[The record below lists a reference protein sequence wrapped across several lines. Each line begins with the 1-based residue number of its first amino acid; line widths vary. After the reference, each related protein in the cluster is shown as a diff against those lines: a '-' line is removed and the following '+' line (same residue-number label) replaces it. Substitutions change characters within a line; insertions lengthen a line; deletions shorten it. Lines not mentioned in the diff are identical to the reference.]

1 MLRRIFPISMLL
13 VMVGAFGFLQAWQKD
28 YKDQL
33 PFIPPK
39 PPQDSLKAFKTR
51 PGFKIDLIASEP
63 LIGSPVAMDF
73 DENSNLYVAEYPE
86 YNAYANP
93 DFKQQG
99 RIKLLQD
106 SNNDGVYDK
115 STVFADDIPYAA
127 SVFCYDG
134 GIFVGAAPDIWFLK
148 DTNNDGKADIRKKVL
163 SGFGRDH
170 AGEAML
176 NSFRWGLDNRIHI
189 STGMAGGEIRLGDD
203 TKGNSTQVR
212 NQTILLDPTT
222 LSFDKTSGGGQHGF
236 SLDNYNRAYI
246 CSNSE
251 PAQILSFDTRYLS
264 RNPYVQAPA
273 PAVNI
278 TPGSKFTRIFRISP
292 DEPWRILR
300 TDLRTK
306 GVIKGSNEG
315 GKVSGFFTGATG
327 ITSYRGDAFDP
338 KHLGDIFVGEVS
350 GNLIYQARLDDKG
363 IIPIANRAEPEVEF
377 LASADNWFRPVQ
389 MANAPDG
396 CLYVVD
402 MYRGLIEG
410 AAFMPPEMVKHLN
423 VMAGFDRGRI
433 WRISPEN
440 FKPKS
445 SPKLGSLSSS
455 ELVALL
461 EHPNGWH
468 RDTASRLLFQKQDK
482 SITNLVRDL
491 SKNSKSHL
499 GKIHALWVLQ
509 GLSSLE
515 NSDVLQA
522 LDDQH
527 PRVREQALLL
537 SEKLPPAKDVRSRMI
552 TLLKDPDNKVRL
564 QAIYSLAGA
573 DDATSA
579 KALGDIA
586 IALGKDPYFRLA
598 LLCASP
604 DRTEALF
611 SHLINDKSFRVSADG
626 MAFLGTQAKN
636 LSASGLPRSRSVLV
650 AAINTLSDAEKPLAN
665 TLIREVIESPLRTP
679 VEGNAGKILDALILD
694 ARKSLADSK
703 ANPIAQASALKLL
716 SNQEFANAQ
725 ELLKASLDSSKTP
738 MVHQAALEAL
748 AKYEGSDAALL
759 VINAWPGLGPKAK
772 ATALEALLSRN
783 SSTELLLDAI
793 TAKKI
798 PKGEIDLGRLK
809 LASGKKDSPLAKKIA
824 QLADA
829 SSSSRLEVFNQYKKA
844 LETQGDKIR
853 GKEVFKAQCSACHQL
868 EGVGKSV
875 GADLSAARSRGL
887 ESILLNII
895 DPNREVKPAFVTY
908 VVTTTSGKII
918 TGMIASE
925 SANSLTLWK
934 ADHQNETILRNN
946 IEEMRSTGISFMP
959 EGVEKNIS
967 ITVMAD
973 LLAYL
978 DSIR

>member
-1 MLRRIFPISMLL
+1 MLRRIFPLSMLL
-13 VMVGAFGFLQAWQKD
+13 VIVGALGFLQALQKD

-39 PPQDSLKAFKTR
+39 SSHESLNSFKIR

-63 LIGSPVAMDF
+63 LLGSPVAIDF

-86 YNAYANP
+86 YNAYTNP
-93 DFKQQG
+93 EFKNQG

-106 SNNDGVYDK
+106 SNNDGIYDK
-115 STVFADDIPYAA
+115 STIFADNIPYAA

-134 GIFVGAAPDIWFLK
+134 GIFVGAAPDIWFFK
-148 DTNNDGKADIRKKVL
+148 DTNNDGIADIRKKVL
-163 SGFGRDH
+163 TGFGRDH

-203 TKGNSTQVR
+203 TKGNFTQVR

-222 LSFDKTSGGGQHGF
+222 LSFEKTSGGGQHGF

-251 PAQILSFDTRYLS
+251 PAQILAFDTRYLS

-350 GNLIYQARLDDKG
+350 GNLIYQARLDEKG

-377 LASADNWFRPVQ
+377 IASADNWFRPVQ

-445 SPKLGSLSSS
+445 NPKLGSLSSS

-491 SKNSKSHL
+491 AKNSKSHL

-650 AAINTLSDAEKPLAN
+650 AAINTLNDAEKPLAN

-679 VEGNAGKILDALILD
+679 VEGNAGKILEALILE
-694 ARKSLADSK
+694 ARKSLADPK

-725 ELLKASLDSSKTP
+725 ELFKASLESSKSP

-748 AKYEGSDAALL
+748 AKYEGIDAALL
-759 VINAWPGLGPKAK
+759 VISAWPGLGPKAK

-798 PKGEIDLGRLK
+798 PKGEVDLGRLK

-844 LETQGDKIR
+844 LETQGDKMR

-868 EGVGKSV
+868 ESVGKSV

-908 VVTTTSGKII
+908 VVTMTSGKII

-925 SANSLTLWK
+925 SANSLILWK
-934 ADHQNETILRNN
+934 TDHQNETILRNN

-967 ITVMAD
+967 ISAMAD

>member
-1 MLRRIFPISMLL
+1 MLRRIFPLSMLL
-13 VMVGAFGFLQAWQKD
+13 VMVGALGFLQALQKD

-39 PPQDSLKAFKTR
+39 SSHESLNSFKIR

-63 LIGSPVAMDF
+63 LLGSPVAIDF

-86 YNAYANP
+86 YNAYTNP
-93 DFKQQG
+93 EFKNQG

-106 SNNDGVYDK
+106 SNNDGIYDK
-115 STVFADDIPYAA
+115 STIFADNIPYAA

-134 GIFVGAAPDIWFLK
+134 GIFVGAAPDIWFFK
-148 DTNNDGKADIRKKVL
+148 DTNNDGIADIRKKVL
-163 SGFGRDH
+163 TGFGRDH

-222 LSFDKTSGGGQHGF
+222 LSFEKTSGGGQHGF

-251 PAQILSFDTRYLS
+251 PAQILAFDTRYLS

-377 LASADNWFRPVQ
+377 IASADNWFRPVQ

-445 SPKLGSLSSS
+445 NPKLGSRSSS
-455 ELVALL
+455 ELVAYL

-482 SITNLVRDL
+482 SITNLVRGL
-491 SKNSKSHL
+491 AKNSKSHL

-509 GLSSLE
+509 GLSSLQ
-515 NSDVLQA
+515 NSDVFSA

-650 AAINTLSDAEKPLAN
+650 AAINTLNDAEKPLAN

-694 ARKSLADSK
+694 ARKSLADPK
-703 ANPIAQASALKLL
+703 ANPITQASALKLL

-725 ELLKASLDSSKTP
+725 ELFQASLASSKSP

-759 VINAWPGLGPKAK
+759 VISAWPGLGPKAK
-772 ATALEALLSRN
+772 ASALEALLSRN

-798 PKGEIDLGRLK
+798 PKSEVDLGRLK
-809 LASGKKDSPLAKKIA
+809 LASGKKDSSLAKKIS

-934 ADHQNETILRNN
+934 ADHQNETTLRNN

>member
-1 MLRRIFPISMLL
+1 MFRTIFPLSLLL
-13 VMVGAFGFLQAWQKD
+13 VMVGALGFLQAWQKD

-33 PFIPPK
+33 PLIPPK
-39 PPQDSLKAFKTR
+39 APKEALKAFKTR
-51 PGFKIDLIASEP
+51 PGFKIELIASEP
-63 LIGSPVAMDF
+63 LIGSPVAIDF

-93 DFKQQG
+93 AFKNQG

-106 SNNDGVYDK
+106 SNKDGTYDK
-115 STVFADDIPYAA
+115 STVFAENLPYGA

-134 GIFVGAAPDIWFLK
+134 GIFVGAAPDLWFLK
-148 DTNNDGKADIRKKVL
+148 DTNNDGKADIRKKIL
-163 SGFGRDH
+163 TGFGRDH

-203 TKGNSTQVR
+203 SQGSSTQVR

-222 LSFDKTSGGGQHGF
+222 LRFEKTGGGGQHGF
-236 SLDNYNRAYI
+236 SLDNYNRAYV

-251 PAQILSFDTRYLS
+251 PAQILAFDTRYLA

-306 GVIKGSNEG
+306 GILKGSNEG

-338 KHLGDIFVGEVS
+338 KHLNDIFVGEVS
-350 GNLIYQARLDDKG
+350 GNLIYQASLEDKG
-363 IIPIANRAEPEVEF
+363 IIPSANRAEPEVEF
-377 LASADNWFRPVQ
+377 LASSDNWFRPVQ

-410 AAFMPPEMVKHLN
+410 AAFMPPEMVKHLD

-445 SPKLGSLSSS
+445 NPKLGALSPS
-455 ELVALL
+455 ELVAYL

-482 SITNLVRDL
+482 TITNLVRNL
-491 SKNSKSHL
+491 AKNSKSHL

-509 GLSSLE
+509 GLSALIHA
-515 NSDVLQA
+515 DVLLA
-522 LDDQH
+522 LADPH

-537 SEKLPPAKDVRSRMI
+537 SEKLPSARDVRTRI
-552 TLLKDPDNKVRL
+552 IALLQDPDIKVRL

-573 DDATSA
+573 EDQASA
-579 KALGDIA
+579 KALGEIA
-586 IALGKDPYFRLA
+586 IASSKDPYFRLA
-598 LLCASP
+598 LLCAAP

-611 SHLINDKSFRVSADG
+611 SHLVEDKSFRASTEG
-626 MAFLGTQAKN
+626 MAFLGTQAMN

-650 AAINTLSDAEKPLAN
+650 AAINALSDAEKPLAN
-665 TLIREVIESPLRTP
+665 ALIREVIASPLQTP
-679 VEGNAGKILDALILD
+679 VQGKAGVILEALILD
-694 ARKSLADSK
+694 ARKSLADPK
-703 ANPIAQASALKLL
+703 ANANAQASALKLL
-716 SNQEFANAQ
+716 SNQEFAKTQ
-725 ELLKASLDSSKTP
+725 ELFKASLASSKNP
-738 MVHQAALEAL
+738 LVHQAALEAL
-748 AKYEGSDAALL
+748 AKYEGSDAAQL
-759 VINAWPGLGPKAK
+759 VISAWPGLGPKAK
-772 ATALEALLSRN
+772 ATALEALLSRET
-783 SSTELLLDAI
+783 STFLLLDAL
-793 TAKKI
+793 ASKKI
-798 PKGEIDLGRLK
+798 PKGEIDLNRLK
-809 LASGKKDSPLAKKIA
+809 LAAGKKDSSLAKKIA
-824 QLADA
+824 QLVAA
-829 SSSSRLEVFNQYKKA
+829 SSSTRIEVFNQYKKA
-844 LETQGDKIR
+844 LETQGDKLR

-908 VVTTTSGKII
+908 VVTMTSGKII

-959 EGVEKNIS
+959 EGVEKQIS
-967 ITVMAD
+967 IPAMAD

>member
-1 MLRRIFPISMLL
+1 VILKIQPFVIFFVFLTAL
-13 VMVGAFGFLQAWQKD
+13 GFTQAWQKD

-39 PPQDSLKAFKTR
+39 TPQDSLKAFKAR

-63 LIGSPVAMDF
+63 LIGSPVAMEF
-73 DENSNLYVAEYPE
+73 DENANLFVVEYPE
-86 YNAYANP
+86 YNAYVDP

-106 SNNDGVYDK
+106 SNNNGIYDK
-115 STVFADDIPYAA
+115 STIFADNIPYAA

-148 DTNNDGKADIRKKVL
+148 DTNNDGIADIRKKVL
-163 SGFGRDH
+163 IGFGRDH

-203 TKGNSTQVR
+203 LKGHSTQVR

-222 LSFDKTSGGGQHGF
+222 LSFEKTSGGGQHGF

-251 PAQILSFDTRYLS
+251 PAQILAFDTRYLS

-445 SPKLGSLSSS
+445 NPKLGSLSSS

-468 RDTASRLLFQKQDK
+468 RDNASRLLFQKQDK
-482 SITNLVRDL
+482 SVTNLVRDL
-491 SKNSKSHL
+491 AKNSKSHL

-515 NSDVLQA
+515 NSDVFSA

-537 SEKLPPAKDVRSRMI
+537 SEKLPLVKDVRSRII
-552 TLLKDPDNKVRL
+552 TLLKDPDIKVRL
-564 QAIYSLAGA
+564 QAIYSIAGA

-611 SHLINDKSFRVSADG
+611 SHLINDHSFRVSADG

-650 AAINTLSDAEKPLAN
+650 AAINTLNDAEKPLAN
-665 TLIREVIESPLRTP
+665 ALIREVIESPLRTP

-694 ARKSLADSK
+694 ARKSLADPK
-703 ANPIAQASALKLL
+703 ANPIAQASALKFL
-716 SNQEFANAQ
+716 SNQEFVNTQ
-725 ELLKASLDSSKTP
+725 ELFKASLESSKSP

-759 VINAWPGLGPKAK
+759 VISAWPGLGPKAK

-798 PKGEIDLGRLK
+798 PKSEVDLGRLK
-809 LASGKKDSPLAKKIA
+809 LASGKKDSSRAKKIA
-824 QLADA
+824 QFADA

-967 ITVMAD
+967 ITAMAD
-973 LLAYL
+973 LLVYL

>member
-1 MLRRIFPISMLL
+1 M
-13 VMVGAFGFLQAWQKD
+13 
-28 YKDQL
+28 
-33 PFIPPK
+33 
-39 PPQDSLKAFKTR
+39 
-51 PGFKIDLIASEP
+51 
-63 LIGSPVAMDF
+63 
-73 DENSNLYVAEYPE
+73 
-86 YNAYANP
+86 
-93 DFKQQG
+93 
-99 RIKLLQD
+99 
-106 SNNDGVYDK
+106 
-115 STVFADDIPYAA
+115 
-127 SVFCYDG
+127 
-134 GIFVGAAPDIWFLK
+134 
-148 DTNNDGKADIRKKVL
+148 
-163 SGFGRDH
+163 
-170 AGEAML
+170 
-176 NSFRWGLDNRIHI
+176 
-189 STGMAGGEIRLGDD
+189 
-203 TKGNSTQVR
+203 
-212 NQTILLDPTT
+212 
-222 LSFDKTSGGGQHGF
+222 
-236 SLDNYNRAYI
+236 
-246 CSNSE
+246 
-251 PAQILSFDTRYLS
+251 
-264 RNPYVQAPA
+264 
-273 PAVNI
+273 
-278 TPGSKFTRIFRISP
+278 
-292 DEPWRILR
+292 
-300 TDLRTK
+300 
-306 GVIKGSNEG
+306 
-315 GKVSGFFTGATG
+315 
-327 ITSYRGDAFDP
+327 
-338 KHLGDIFVGEVS
+338 
-350 GNLIYQARLDDKG
+350 
-363 IIPIANRAEPEVEF
+363 
-377 LASADNWFRPVQ
+377 
-389 MANAPDG
+389 
-396 CLYVVD
+396 
-402 MYRGLIEG
+402 
-410 AAFMPPEMVKHLN
+410 
-423 VMAGFDRGRI
+423 
-433 WRISPEN
+433 
-440 FKPKS
+440 
-445 SPKLGSLSSS
+445 
-455 ELVALL
+455 
-461 EHPNGWH
+461 
-468 RDTASRLLFQKQDK
+468 
-482 SITNLVRDL
+482 RDL
-491 SKNSKSHL
+491 AKNSKSHL

-552 TLLKDPDNKVRL
+552 TLLKDPDIKVRL

-650 AAINTLSDAEKPLAN
+650 AAINTLNDAEKPLAN

-679 VEGNAGKILDALILD
+679 VEGNAGKILDALILE
-694 ARKSLADSK
+694 ARKSLADPK

-716 SNQEFANAQ
+716 SNQEFANTQ
-725 ELLKASLDSSKTP
+725 ELFKASLDSSKSP

-759 VINAWPGLGPKAK
+759 VISAWPGLGPKAK

-793 TAKKI
+793 TLKKI
-798 PKGEIDLGRLK
+798 PKSEVDLGRLK
-809 LASGKKDSPLAKKIA
+809 LASGKKDSPLAKKIS

>member
-1 MLRRIFPISMLL
+1 
-13 VMVGAFGFLQAWQKD
+13 
-28 YKDQL
+28 
-33 PFIPPK
+33 
-39 PPQDSLKAFKTR
+39 
-51 PGFKIDLIASEP
+51 
-63 LIGSPVAMDF
+63 
-73 DENSNLYVAEYPE
+73 
-86 YNAYANP
+86 
-93 DFKQQG
+93 
-99 RIKLLQD
+99 
-106 SNNDGVYDK
+106 
-115 STVFADDIPYAA
+115 
-127 SVFCYDG
+127 
-134 GIFVGAAPDIWFLK
+134 
-148 DTNNDGKADIRKKVL
+148 
-163 SGFGRDH
+163 
-170 AGEAML
+170 
-176 NSFRWGLDNRIHI
+176 
-189 STGMAGGEIRLGDD
+189 
-203 TKGNSTQVR
+203 
-212 NQTILLDPTT
+212 
-222 LSFDKTSGGGQHGF
+222 
-236 SLDNYNRAYI
+236 
-246 CSNSE
+246 
-251 PAQILSFDTRYLS
+251 
-264 RNPYVQAPA
+264 
-273 PAVNI
+273 
-278 TPGSKFTRIFRISP
+278 
-292 DEPWRILR
+292 
-300 TDLRTK
+300 
-306 GVIKGSNEG
+306 
-315 GKVSGFFTGATG
+315 
-327 ITSYRGDAFDP
+327 
-338 KHLGDIFVGEVS
+338 
-350 GNLIYQARLDDKG
+350 
-363 IIPIANRAEPEVEF
+363 
-377 LASADNWFRPVQ
+377 

-445 SPKLGSLSSS
+445 NPKLGSLSSS

-468 RDTASRLLFQKQDK
+468 RDTASRLLYQKQDK

-491 SKNSKSHL
+491 AKNSKSHL
-499 GKIHALWVLQ
+499 GQIHALWVLQ

-515 NSDVLQA
+515 NSDVFSA

-552 TLLKDPDNKVRL
+552 TLLKDPDIKVRL

-650 AAINTLSDAEKPLAN
+650 AAINTLNDAEKPLAN

-694 ARKSLADSK
+694 ARKSLADPK

-716 SNQEFANAQ
+716 SNQEFANTQ
-725 ELLKASLDSSKTP
+725 ELFKASLDSSKSP

-748 AKYEGSDAALL
+748 AKYEDSDAALL
-759 VINAWPGLGPKAK
+759 VISAWPGLGPKAK

-798 PKGEIDLGRLK
+798 PKGEVDLGRLK

>member
-1 MLRRIFPISMLL
+1 
-13 VMVGAFGFLQAWQKD
+13 
-28 YKDQL
+28 
-33 PFIPPK
+33 
-39 PPQDSLKAFKTR
+39 
-51 PGFKIDLIASEP
+51 
-63 LIGSPVAMDF
+63 
-73 DENSNLYVAEYPE
+73 
-86 YNAYANP
+86 
-93 DFKQQG
+93 
-99 RIKLLQD
+99 
-106 SNNDGVYDK
+106 
-115 STVFADDIPYAA
+115 
-127 SVFCYDG
+127 
-134 GIFVGAAPDIWFLK
+134 
-148 DTNNDGKADIRKKVL
+148 
-163 SGFGRDH
+163 
-170 AGEAML
+170 
-176 NSFRWGLDNRIHI
+176 
-189 STGMAGGEIRLGDD
+189 
-203 TKGNSTQVR
+203 
-212 NQTILLDPTT
+212 
-222 LSFDKTSGGGQHGF
+222 
-236 SLDNYNRAYI
+236 
-246 CSNSE
+246 
-251 PAQILSFDTRYLS
+251 
-264 RNPYVQAPA
+264 
-273 PAVNI
+273 
-278 TPGSKFTRIFRISP
+278 
-292 DEPWRILR
+292 
-300 TDLRTK
+300 
-306 GVIKGSNEG
+306 
-315 GKVSGFFTGATG
+315 
-327 ITSYRGDAFDP
+327 
-338 KHLGDIFVGEVS
+338 
-350 GNLIYQARLDDKG
+350 
-363 IIPIANRAEPEVEF
+363 
-377 LASADNWFRPVQ
+377 
-389 MANAPDG
+389 
-396 CLYVVD
+396 
-402 MYRGLIEG
+402 
-410 AAFMPPEMVKHLN
+410 MVKHLN

-440 FKPKS
+440 FKPKA

-491 SKNSKSHL
+491 AKNSKSHL
-499 GKIHALWVLQ
+499 GKIHSLWVLQ

-515 NSDVLQA
+515 NSDVFSA

-552 TLLKDPDNKVRL
+552 TLLKDPDIKVRL

-650 AAINTLSDAEKPLAN
+650 AAINTLNDVEKPLAN

-679 VEGNAGKILDALILD
+679 VEGKARIILDALILD

-725 ELLKASLDSSKTP
+725 ELFKTSLDSSKSP

-759 VINAWPGLGPKAK
+759 VISAWPGLGPKAK

-793 TAKKI
+793 NAKKI
-798 PKGEIDLGRLK
+798 PKGEVDLGRLK

-829 SSSSRLEVFNQYKKA
+829 SSSSRLQVFNQYKKA

-853 GKEVFKAQCSACHQL
+853 GKEIFKAQCSACHQL

>member
-1 MLRRIFPISMLL
+1 
-13 VMVGAFGFLQAWQKD
+13 
-28 YKDQL
+28 
-33 PFIPPK
+33 
-39 PPQDSLKAFKTR
+39 
-51 PGFKIDLIASEP
+51 
-63 LIGSPVAMDF
+63 
-73 DENSNLYVAEYPE
+73 
-86 YNAYANP
+86 
-93 DFKQQG
+93 
-99 RIKLLQD
+99 
-106 SNNDGVYDK
+106 
-115 STVFADDIPYAA
+115 
-127 SVFCYDG
+127 
-134 GIFVGAAPDIWFLK
+134 
-148 DTNNDGKADIRKKVL
+148 
-163 SGFGRDH
+163 
-170 AGEAML
+170 
-176 NSFRWGLDNRIHI
+176 
-189 STGMAGGEIRLGDD
+189 
-203 TKGNSTQVR
+203 
-212 NQTILLDPTT
+212 
-222 LSFDKTSGGGQHGF
+222 
-236 SLDNYNRAYI
+236 
-246 CSNSE
+246 
-251 PAQILSFDTRYLS
+251 
-264 RNPYVQAPA
+264 
-273 PAVNI
+273 
-278 TPGSKFTRIFRISP
+278 
-292 DEPWRILR
+292 
-300 TDLRTK
+300 
-306 GVIKGSNEG
+306 
-315 GKVSGFFTGATG
+315 
-327 ITSYRGDAFDP
+327 
-338 KHLGDIFVGEVS
+338 
-350 GNLIYQARLDDKG
+350 
-363 IIPIANRAEPEVEF
+363 
-377 LASADNWFRPVQ
+377 
-389 MANAPDG
+389 
-396 CLYVVD
+396 
-402 MYRGLIEG
+402 
-410 AAFMPPEMVKHLN
+410 
-423 VMAGFDRGRI
+423 
-433 WRISPEN
+433 
-440 FKPKS
+440 
-445 SPKLGSLSSS
+445 
-455 ELVALL
+455 
-461 EHPNGWH
+461 
-468 RDTASRLLFQKQDK
+468 
-482 SITNLVRDL
+482 
-491 SKNSKSHL
+491 
-499 GKIHALWVLQ
+499 
-509 GLSSLE
+509 
-515 NSDVLQA
+515 
-522 LDDQH
+522 
-527 PRVREQALLL
+527 
-537 SEKLPPAKDVRSRMI
+537 MI
-552 TLLKDPDNKVRL
+552 TLLKDPDIKVRL

-650 AAINTLSDAEKPLAN
+650 AAINTLNDAEKPLAN

-694 ARKSLADSK
+694 ARKSLADPK

-716 SNQEFANAQ
+716 SNQEFANTQ
-725 ELLKASLDSSKTP
+725 ELFKASLDSSKSP

-759 VINAWPGLGPKAK
+759 VISAWPGLGPKAK

-809 LASGKKDSPLAKKIA
+809 LAGGKKDSSLAKKIA